1 MVPQSSILAL
11 ILIITWNN
19 AFSQDSLPQLKS
31 ISIQGSEGIYIFVQP
46 EATVNGKKVSRIL
59 LEKKNPKKRSWSKVG
74 EVNGPLSPLEI
85 KKTIGTDLS
94 RWLIESMN
102 LVGEDALWDY
112 FKNHHRPYD
121 YGMASLHPSILIALG
136 HALIDKQIKKVK
148 QGQIICYRTLYYDS
162 NGQLLHSISWEHEF
176 IEFEDYNKAVSIG
189 FNQSDSILFASWIA
203 PLSPDKWPVWAKV
216 YRINNSKGIT
226 ELLSNRILAQINT
239 TEDSVYYHLTD
250 FIPGTGS
257 FSYFIVPANFT
268 GLESFPSDT
277 ITIYK
282 DYNINPDSITIKSS
296 PYQSETHYSI
306 KHSNNNNQDSL
317 STLKSENEEVP
328 DTEQEEKIKASGSLI
343 INKDEG
349 PDDIVYYF
357 KLHHSGIRIGQIP
370 YNTWQ
375 ASTSNKNNNVP
386 LPPHELNFSYDL
398 DGLLLEWKTESH
410 SDNVGYF
417 VLRKTATENTWT
429 TISPLL
435 NTLSYTDE
443 YQNIKKDT
451 IYIYSVQALNINNEL
466 SIPSLPLYIRL
477 EPEVKNTSILNKNNE
492 KNTATKNANQP
503 DISNIKPAPPIVR
516 QIAGGIELS
525 WDKTSQSQ
533 ISEII
538 IYRRTS
544 RQDKPIEIATINY
557 NAAFFIDSPPFDID
571 IFYSI
576 KYKSAQQISKSSNE
590 TKIKRKRLRN

>member
-1 MVPQSSILAL
+1 MALKNSILAL
-11 ILIITWNN
+11 ILTILWNN
-19 AFSQDSLPQLKS
+19 AFPQDPAPPIKP
-31 ISIQGSEGIYIFVQP
+31 ISIQGSEGIYIFFQP
-46 EATVNGKKVSRIL
+46 EGTVNGKKASRIL

-74 EVNGPLSPLEI
+74 EIKGPLPPLEI
-85 KKTIGTDLS
+85 KKTIGTDLG

-112 FKNHHRPYD
+112 FKNHHKPYD

-136 HALIDKQIKKVK
+136 HALIDKQIKKIK
-148 QGQIICYRTLYYDS
+148 QGQIICYRTIFYDS

-176 IEFEDYNKAVSIG
+176 IEFEDYNKAVSLG

-203 PLSPDKWPVWAKV
+203 PLSSNKWPVWAKV
-216 YRINNSKGIT
+216 YRINNTKEVT
-226 ELLSNRILAQINT
+226 ELLSNRILAQINA

-250 FIPGTGS
+250 FIPGSGS

-268 GLESFPSDT
+268 GLESIPSDT
-277 ITIYK
+277 ITIFK
-282 DYNINPDSITIKSS
+282 DYNINPDSITIISS

-306 KHSNNNNQDSL
+306 KHSNSIKQDSL
-317 STLKSENEEVP
+317 SHLKSNNEEVL
-328 DTEQEEKIKASGSLI
+328 DIEQEEKNQVSGSLKS
-343 INKDEG
+343 NNDAAQ
-349 PDDIVYYF
+349 DDIVYYY
-357 KLHHSGIRIGQIP
+357 KLHHSGIRVEQIP

-398 DGLLLEWKTESH
+398 DGLLLVWETESH

-417 VLRKTATENTWT
+417 VLRKTATEITWT

-443 YQNIKKDT
+443 YQNLKKDT
-451 IYIYSVQALNINNEL
+451 VYLYSVQALNINNEL
-466 SIPSLPLYIRL
+466 SIPSLPLYIRF
-477 EPEVKNTSILNKNNE
+477 EPEVRNTSILNKNNE
-492 KNTATKNANQP
+492 KNTTSEYTDQP

-557 NAAFFIDSPPFDID
+557 NAAFFIDSPPFDVEV
-571 IFYSI
+571 FYTI
-576 KYKSAQQISKSSNE
+576 KYKSAQRISKSSNE
-590 TKIKRKRLRN
+590 AKIKRKRFKN